1 MIEDVREIP
10 IVGAVAAIVVDV
22 FAFGG
27 DLLVSFLLSMGDVI
41 PILSMLS
48 AYVAPEVAWIP
59 KGAVSTALM
68 VAALLYIG
76 VLVARLF
83 VSR

>member
-10 IVGAVAAIVVDV
+10 IIGAVAAIVVDV
-22 FAFGG
+22 VAFGG
-27 DLLVSFLLSMGDVI
+27 DLVFSLLLSMGDVI

-48 AYVAPEVAWIP
+48 AYVAPQVTWIP
-59 KGAVSTALM
+59 RGVVSTLLM

>member
-10 IVGAVAAIVVDV
+10 IVGGVVAIVVDV
-22 FAFGG
+22 VAFGG
-27 DLLVSFLLSMGDVI
+27 DLLIKLSLSMGDVI
-41 PILSMLS
+41 PILSMVS
-48 AYVAPEVAWIP
+48 AYVAPQVAWIP
-59 KGAVSTALM
+59 KGTVSTLLM